1 MWPGNTPRTCT
12 LCGTGFRLVGP
23 NFTNPAD
30 LLCNACIA
38 QLWADDRDDAV
49 LEAEYAPRISADSGF
64 DPKMIASAIVRR
76 GHQLRDYART
86 EDELRQV
93 LAQRD
98 PGGS

>member
-12 LCGTGFRLVGP
+12 ICGSGFRLVGP

-30 LLCNACIA
+30 LLCSPCIA
-38 QLWADDRDDAV
+38 KLWADPRPDAV
-49 LEAEYAPRISADSGF
+49 LEADYAGRISVDSGL
-64 DPKMIASAIVRR
+64 DPRMIASAIVRR

-86 EDELRQV
+86 EAELKKV

-98 PGGS
+98 PGGG